1 MIGFH
6 IKQRPGKALILMI
19 LVVLA
24 LAGCGQGEEP
34 TPRPTSTPL
43 PRFEQVQPPTEPAAI
58 ATAVA
63 TATARS
69 SQNTAAL
76 DPTAIARGQDNWTRL
91 ECASCHGENGEGGA
105 GSIGDREAPPL
116 TDLTLTEDE
125 FIDWL
130 RTGGTLGNDH
140 LFSTDRLSDR
150 GGRNLYQFVQS
161 LGAD

>member
-1 MIGFH
+1 
-6 IKQRPGKALILMI
+6 MI
-19 LVVLA
+19 LAALA
-24 LAGCGQGEEP
+24 LAGCGQGAEP

-43 PRFEQVQPPTEPAAI
+43 PRFEQVHTPTEPAVI

-69 SQNTAAL
+69 SQNTVAL
-76 DPTAIARGQDNWTRL
+76 DPTAIARGQDNWRRL

-116 TDLTLTEDE
+116 TGLTLTEDE

-150 GGRNLYQFVQS
+150 GGRNLYQFVLS
-161 LGAD
+161 LSAN